1 MIRSGRKPERVD
13 SRFEVE
19 DPKVELTILGGGEN
33 LEPHLKI
40 DAKKTFG
47 STGYKD
53 KDEEKS
59 S

>member
-40 DAKKTFG
+40 DCNKTFG

-53 KDEEKS
+53 KER
-59 S
+59 